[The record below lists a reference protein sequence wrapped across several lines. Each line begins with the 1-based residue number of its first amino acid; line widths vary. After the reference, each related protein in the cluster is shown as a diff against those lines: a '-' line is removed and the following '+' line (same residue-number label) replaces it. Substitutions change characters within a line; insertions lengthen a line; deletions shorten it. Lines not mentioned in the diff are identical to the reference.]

1 MILIVMK
8 GTPSLNASKN
18 FTIHERFSPY
28 SMLPLPSSPYWQ
40 GVQHSQHWCT
50 VLLSLLHWWVKHRP
64 WRGAILPSLLAW
76 SFIMPSLFLIPKYC
90 SASLHVYWPVCCRGI
105 SCQNLI
111 VGMISVIFMQAQK
124 FNPDGKLFYITKFII
139 KCCCCYIFFL
149 NMHTGCTY
157 CALYIFDS
165 STPWYT
171 YYKVLILMLCTVVV
185 DPGVI

>member
-1 MILIVMK
+1 MLPKTSLFMK
-8 GTPSLNASKN
+8 G
-18 FTIHERFSPY
+18 SPLIPCFHYLHHLIDKEY
-28 SMLPLPSSPYWQ
+28 STANIDA
-40 GVQHSQHWCT
+40 VF
-50 VLLSLLHWWVKHRP
+50 LSLLHWWVKHRP

-139 KCCCCYIFFL
+139 KCCCCYIFFSQYAYW
-149 NMHTGCTY
+149 M
-157 CALYIFDS
+157 YI
-165 STPWYT
+165 
-171 YYKVLILMLCTVVV
+171 LC
-185 DPGVI
+185 IIHFRQ